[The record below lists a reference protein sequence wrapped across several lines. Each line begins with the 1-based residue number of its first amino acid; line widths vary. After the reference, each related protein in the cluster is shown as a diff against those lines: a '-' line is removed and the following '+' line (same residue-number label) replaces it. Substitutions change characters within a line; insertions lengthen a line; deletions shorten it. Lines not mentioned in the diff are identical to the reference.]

1 VALTWEPRWEPV
13 VVEYAGMK
21 IRTCRDRITGMIAC
35 PICIDAA
42 SECLGLKPSSV
53 GRKDIEYTFFF
64 TERDLFLH
72 IKNHSGRLWVK
83 ERKVV
88 ETEVEE

>member
-1 VALTWEPRWEPV
+1 
-13 VVEYAGMK
+13 
-21 IRTCRDRITGMIAC
+21 
-35 PICIDAA
+35 
-42 SECLGLKPSSV
+42 
-53 GRKDIEYTFFF
+53 
-64 TERDLFLH
+64 LFLH